1 MTSPAHGKRID
12 ALVVNG
18 GTRHASPPH
27 AMQAVREV
35 IELAGPAGP
44 HRPRR
49 SIGRHSRL
57 PGTPEPR
64 PGHRKEQPVSD
75 LPILAVTLGDPVGI
89 GPEITLKT
97 LAEPEALQM
106 AHGVAVGDAIVLE
119 RLVRH
124 LGLHLEINPIA
135 TVADAR
141 FTTGV
146 IDVLNLGVVTED
158 LPWGEV
164 NATAGAAAVGAI
176 EVATRLALAGE
187 VDAVVTAPINKEAI
201 WAAGSRHLGH
211 TEMLGEL
218 TGSTRFN
225 TMFWVSGLK
234 IFFATRHL
242 SLREAIDQITRENIE
257 HAIREAYTALEVF
270 GTEKPRL
277 AVAALN
283 PHGGE
288 NGKFG
293 NEEIIAIAPAVA
305 AARVAGLDVVGPI
318 PADSVFHQGIQGRF
332 DGVLSLYH
340 DQGHIASKTYDFD
353 GTVSVTVGLP
363 ILRTSVDHGTAF
375 DIAGTGRASHGTM
388 RAAFK
393 AAATL
398 APYAR
403 KLPAIYPP
411 TLR

>member
-1 MTSPAHGKRID
+1 M
-12 ALVVNG
+12 
-18 GTRHASPPH
+18 
-27 AMQAVREV
+27 
-35 IELAGPAGP
+35 
-44 HRPRR
+44 
-49 SIGRHSRL
+49 
-57 PGTPEPR
+57 
-64 PGHRKEQPVSD
+64 SD
-75 LPILAVTLGDPVGI
+75 LPIIAVTLGDPVGV

-97 LAEPEALQM
+97 LAEPESPQM
-106 AHGVAVGDAIVLE
+106 ARGVAVGDAIVLE

-124 LGLHLEINPIA
+124 LGLNLEINPIA

-146 IDVLNLGVVTED
+146 IDILNLGVVRED

-164 NATAGAAAVGAI
+164 NPTAGAAAVGAI

-187 VDAVVTAPINKEAI
+187 VDAVVTAPLSTEAI
-201 WAAGSRHLGH
+201 RAAGFQHLGQ

-242 SLREAIDQITRENIE
+242 SLREAIDRITRENIE
-257 HAIREAYTALEVF
+257 YAIREAYTALEVF

-288 NGKFG
+288 GGKFG
-293 NEEIIAIAPAVA
+293 DEEIVAIAPAVA
-305 AARVAGLDVVGPI
+305 AARAAGLDVVGPL
-318 PADSVFHQGIQGRF
+318 PADSVFHQGIQGHF

-388 RAAFK
+388 VAAFK
-393 AAATL
+393 AAAAL

-403 KLPAIYPP
+403 KLPSIYPP
-411 TLR
+411 GR